1 MTTTEW
7 RSILLMSFTADGS
20 EQARVSLSG
29 PGSAKRVGRH
39 PEPRDG

>member
-1 MTTTEW
+1 MTATEW

-29 PGSAKRVGRH
+29 PVSAKRVGRH